1 MNPEWTQYRVGDL
14 VFAGTSKVPGLVTKS
29 KYWALDEY
37 LGGEI
42 ECIDVMFGGHESKQ
56 YPVQYLEAMP

>member
-1 MNPEWTQYRVGDL
+1 MNPEWKHYRVGDL
-14 VFAGTSKVPGLVTKS
+14 VLAGTSKVPGLVTKS
-29 KYWALDEY
+29 NYWALDEY

-56 YPVQYLEAMP
+56 YPVQYLESMP